1 LALYLIVVFVAF
13 LYTIGCY
20 GDWHGI
26 SSFGNR
32 FFISLT
38 PLFILGLAAVFDW
51 LEDRWHDH
59 GVFVFAST
67 VTMIL
72 IAWNL
77 GLVYQWGTHLIPV
90 RGPISWREAAYN
102 QVAVVPV
109 QVTSTLKKYLTQRGQ
124 LMGHIEQ
131 EDIKQIDE
139 ERSNNQ
145 PAKPAEK
152 PPK

>member
-1 LALYLIVVFVAF
+1 MVFVAF

-20 GDWHGI
+20 VDWHGI

-51 LEDRWHDH
+51 LEDGWHDRR
-59 GVFVFAST
+59 VSIFASIA
-67 VTMIL
+67 TMIL
-72 IAWNL
+72 IIWNL

-102 QVAVVPV
+102 QVAVVPM

-124 LMGHIEQ
+124 LMGRIEQ
-131 EDIKQIDE
+131 EDIKQMDE
-139 ERSNNQ
+139 QMSKDQ
-145 PAKPAEK
+145 LAKPAEK
-152 PPK
+152 QPK